1 MTPRPQLLPTCKAT
15 AAELE
20 PDLLAEVDVDA
31 AGAAKPVYTVPA
43 APVLAPASPLVLVE
57 LIELVV
63 FLPVGG

>member
-1 MTPRPQLLPTCKAT
+1 M
-15 AAELE
+15 
-20 PDLLAEVDVDA
+20 LAEVDVDA
-31 AGAAKPVYTVPA
+31 AGAAKPVYTVPD